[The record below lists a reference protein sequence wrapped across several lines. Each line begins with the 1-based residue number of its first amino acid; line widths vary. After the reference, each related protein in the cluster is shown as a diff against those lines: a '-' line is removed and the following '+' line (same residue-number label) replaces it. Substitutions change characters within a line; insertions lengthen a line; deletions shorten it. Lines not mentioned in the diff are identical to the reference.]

1 MRLFK
6 SLYNGDMQTIVL
18 DKDECVFCEQE
29 CQDSVRQKDSSI
41 PSTLTVFS
49 SDDASLVRH
58 IEGCVDRTHTK
69 RITVV
74 ARAQSYT
81 PLFADITKLTN
92 QKKFGV
98 TFLVLEEHPRESFTV
113 LPHVLALM
121 DVFVTLPCSLQ
132 ELSQTLRELHD
143 TTQHLACFIHDG
155 IPQTTDR
162 IPHVPFGSIPTV
174 HTGGS
179 CAVFATGFDIV
190 RAEEMVSSLGQSDT
204 PVTLLYVPTLNPFDR
219 NAVISAAKECGAC
232 VVIEQDHCVGGLA
245 QQIGETLSRYAP
257 VPMEVSRNMTA
268 LPQTIKKVLQ
278 RKRK

>member
-1 MRLFK
+1 
-6 SLYNGDMQTIVL
+6 MQTIVL
-18 DKDECVFCEQE
+18 EQDEPIFCEQE
-29 CQDSVRQKDSSI
+29 CQDSVRQKNGT
-41 PSTLTVFS
+41 TLSALTLFS
-49 SDDASLVRH
+49 SDDTSFVRH
-58 IEGCVDRTHTK
+58 IEGCVDRTHAK
-69 RITVV
+69 RVTVV
-74 ARAQSYT
+74 ARAHSYT
-81 PLFADITKLTN
+81 PLFADMTKLTN
-92 QKKFGV
+92 QKRFGV
-98 TFLVLEEHPRESFTV
+98 TFLVVEEHPRESFTV

-132 ELSQTLRELHD
+132 EFSQTLRELHD
-143 TTQHLACFIHDG
+143 TTQHLACFIHDN

-162 IPHVPFGSIPTV
+162 IPHVPFGSIPIV
-174 HTGGS
+174 RAGGS

-190 RAEEMVSSLGQSDT
+190 RAEDMVSSLEKNNT
-204 PVTLLYVPTLNPFDR
+204 LTTLLYVPTLNPFDR

-232 VVIEQDHCVGGLA
+232 VVIEQEHCVGGLA